1 MKRSIFS
8 ILVLI
13 ALLFVSCDKQASKT
27 IINIDDNK
35 IGIIGYGSLMSKN
48 SMERTLNR
56 SYNDSVYI
64 VHLQNYQRAWNHV
77 RSMDALSNDLFYI
90 NKKDTIPFKNE
101 LALNIEESKN
111 DRLNCVLFFISP
123 EELKEF
129 DKREFGY
136 KRIDVTDRIEEFE
149 ISGTNVYAYQAE
161 ENHTY
166 VYQKNDNTF
175 LPDFYVNTVI
185 NACDSIGKVFRE
197 EFESS
202 TRPYDNN
209 KVISPSDVYVKL
221 KKNID

>member
-1 MKRSIFS
+1 MKRPIFS

-13 ALLFVSCDKQASKT
+13 ALLFVSCDKKASKT
-27 IINIDDNK
+27 VINIDDNK
-35 IGIIGYGSLMSKN
+35 IGMIGYGSLMSKS

-56 SYNDSVYI
+56 PYNDSVYI

-77 RSMDALSNDLFYI
+77 RSMDGLPNDLFYI

-101 LALNIEESKN
+101 LALNIEESEN
-111 DRLNCVLFFISP
+111 DRMNCVLFFITP
-123 EELKEF
+123 EELAEF

-136 KRIDVTDRIEEFE
+136 KRIDVTDKIEEFE
-149 ISGTNVYAYQAE
+149 IRGTKVYAYQAE

-166 VYQKNDNTF
+166 EYQKDDNTF

-202 TRPYDNN
+202 TKPYDKN
-209 KVISPSDVYVKL
+209 KVISPSDVYVKP
-221 KKNID
+221 KK